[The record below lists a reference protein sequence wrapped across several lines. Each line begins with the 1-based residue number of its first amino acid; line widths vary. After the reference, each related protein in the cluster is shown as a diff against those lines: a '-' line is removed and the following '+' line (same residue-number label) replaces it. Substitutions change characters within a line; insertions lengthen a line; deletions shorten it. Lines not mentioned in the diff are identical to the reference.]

1 MRQIL
6 VLLLVVFT
14 SSFAACQQEA
24 VKHSDSAAAGGDVVS
39 EVLPVD
45 AYEAKLLENP
55 GIQLVDVRTSKEY
68 SNGHIKGARNIDFYS
83 ADFVQQLEK
92 QLDKSQPV
100 MLYCRTGK
108 RSEKAAR
115 KMAELGFREVYDL
128 QGGYMAWPQ

>member
-14 SSFAACQQEA
+14 SSFAACQQ
-24 VKHSDSAAAGGDVVS
+24 SATEHAGSTAAGADVVS

-55 GIQLVDVRTSKEY
+55 GIQLVDVRTPKEF
-68 SNGHIKGARNIDFYS
+68 SNGHIKGARNIDFNS
-83 ADFVQQLEK
+83 ADFAQQLEK
-92 QLDKSQPV
+92 QLDKNQPV
-100 MLYCRTGK
+100 MLYCRSGK

-128 QGGYMAWPQ
+128 QGGFLAWPQ

>member
-24 VKHSDSAAAGGDVVS
+24 VKQTGSGEAGADVVS

-45 AYEAKLLENP
+45 AYEAKLLGNP
-55 GIQLVDVRTSKEY
+55 GIQLVDVRTPKEF
-68 SNGHIKGARNIDFYS
+68 SDGHIKGARNIDFYS
-83 ADFVQQLEK
+83 ADFAQQLEK
-92 QLDKSQPV
+92 QLDKNQPV
-100 MLYCRTGK
+100 MLYCRSGK

-128 QGGYMAWPQ
+128 QGGFLAWPQ